1 MDRALAI
8 EFSADMAFFRRGYT
22 TTSTLSYTIPPKTV
36 IAGLIAGMAGKRY
49 NSYSE
54 ILESSRVAVVLLNRP
69 RRLMVRQNLLF
80 TTDSNYNNSEK
91 RTRVIFQ
98 YLRFPKYRVYFYIPN
113 DFYGELKKL
122 LEKGESVYTPY
133 LGTANCIASVKY
145 LGEVAVHETEING
158 STVSVSSII
167 PLNSAEPNPIDLKE
181 IKGGF
186 RIMKERIPASMDA
199 DRIVRRFVDVLFL
212 EPAPETRDISYPYCF
227 GVSSGKY
234 WEVEGASGLREN
246 VIFF

>member
-36 IAGLIAGMAGKRY
+36 IAGLIAGMAGKCY

-54 ILESSRVAVVLLNRP
+54 ILESSRVAVVLLSRP
-69 RRLMVRQNLLF
+69 RRLMIKQSLLS
-80 TTDSNYNNSEK
+80 TKDLNYNNSEE
-91 RTRVIFQ
+91 RTHVIFQ
-98 YLRFPKYRVYFYIPN
+98 YLRFPKYRLYFYVLN

-122 LEKGESVYTPY
+122 LENGESIYTPY
-133 LGTANCIASVKY
+133 LGAANCIASVKY
-145 LGEVAVHETEING
+145 LGEVAVHETETEGGI
-158 STVSVSSII
+158 VSVSSVV
-167 PLNSAEPNPIDLKE
+167 PMDSTEPNPIDLKE

-199 DRIVRRFVDVLFL
+199 DRIVRRFIDVLFL
-212 EPAPETRDISYPYCF
+212 EPAPETRDVSYPYHF
-227 GVSSGKY
+227 NISSGKY

>member
-1 MDRALAI
+1 MDKALAI

-69 RRLMVRQNLLF
+69 RRLMVRQSLLF

-91 RTRVIFQ
+91 RTHVIFQ
-98 YLRFPKYRVYFYIPN
+98 YLRFPKYRLYFYIPN
-113 DFYGELKKL
+113 DFYGELKEL
-122 LEKGESVYTPY
+122 LEKGESIYTPY

-145 LGEVAVHETEING
+145 LGEVAVHETEIGGG
-158 STVSVSSII
+158 SVSVSSII

-181 IKGGF
+181 IKGCF

-199 DRIVRRFVDVLFL
+199 DRIVGRFIDVIFL
-212 EPAPETRDISYPYCF
+212 EPAPETRGVSYPYCF
-227 GVSSGKY
+227 RVSSGKY